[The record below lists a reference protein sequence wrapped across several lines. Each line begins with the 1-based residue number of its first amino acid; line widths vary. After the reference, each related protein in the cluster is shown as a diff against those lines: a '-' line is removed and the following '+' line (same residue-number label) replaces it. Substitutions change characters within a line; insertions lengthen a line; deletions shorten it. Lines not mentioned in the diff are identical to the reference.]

1 MQHVVGA
8 FVAARA
14 VAIVRVSDA
23 TCFFFFM
30 EVGGVNVRVLAG
42 AEDSL
47 SCLSEGDAAGSERR
61 IDRDALISCLLL
73 SSLWEGVHA

>member
-23 TCFFFFM
+23 TCFFFM

-73 SSLWEGVHA
+73 SVSLL